1 MCLFWEVV
9 LFCLLSFVFVFEELW
24 CNRKIASKQESSD
37 KEDGKQRKVDKFVY
51 PLYISF
57 MLNVFVTSLQYCFS
71 CCGTLTRFSQ
81 FSQHYMFSYVLCLVT
96 QPCLFEMPWTVARQA
111 PLSLEILQARI
122 LEWVAMPSSGG
133 SCQPRD

>member
-57 MLNVFVTSLQYCFS
+57 MLNVFVTSL
-71 CCGTLTRFSQ
+71 
-81 FSQHYMFSYVLCLVT
+81 
-96 QPCLFEMPWTVARQA
+96 
-111 PLSLEILQARI
+111 
-122 LEWVAMPSSGG
+122 
-133 SCQPRD
+133 